1 MEKSNPA
8 QIHAITSSLN
18 NQEQTVLQKVVQE
31 AKERM
36 EEADKIHIPE
46 LHLNGN

>member
-1 MEKSNPA
+1 MEKGNPT
-8 QIHAITSSLN
+8 QINAAITSLTTE
-18 NQEQTVLQKVVQE
+18 EQTLLQKVVQE

-36 EEADKIHIPE
+36 EEQEQIPE